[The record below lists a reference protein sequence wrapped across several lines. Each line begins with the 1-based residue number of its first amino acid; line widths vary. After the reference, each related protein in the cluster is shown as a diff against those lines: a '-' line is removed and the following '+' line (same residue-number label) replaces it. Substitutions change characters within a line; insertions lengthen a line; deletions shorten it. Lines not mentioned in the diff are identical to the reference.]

1 MVTLPIYLDNHAT
14 TRTDPRV
21 LAAML
26 PYFTEKYGNPSS
38 TNHVFGQQ
46 ASDAVKQAREQ
57 VAALIG
63 APPTSI
69 IFTSGATES
78 NNLALKGVLAASP
91 PDRRHLITVATEH
104 KAVLDPCARLQRD
117 GCDVTILPVDTSG
130 LVDPAAVAA
139 AIRPETVLVSVMLAN
154 NEIGTI
160 QPLRE
165 IAAVCHERG
174 VIVHTDAAQAVGKIP
189 VDVEDL
195 DVDLLSLSAHKIYG
209 PKGVG
214 ALFVRK
220 RTPRIRLL
228 PLLEGGG
235 QENRLRS
242 GTLPTPLI
250 VGLGAACALAQAELP
265 TEAERTAALRD
276 RLEVGL
282 RERIPALLVNGHPTR
297 RLPGNLNV
305 SIPFVQGEALLL
317 ALKDVAVSS
326 GSACT
331 TPTAEPSHV
340 LRAIGRDEDLAFA
353 SLRFG
358 IGRFNTEEEIDWVID
373 KVATETARLR
383 RMSAAWPSSPAAVQV
398 Q

>member
-1 MVTLPIYLDNHAT
+1 
-14 TRTDPRV
+14 
-21 LAAML
+21 ML

-46 ASDAVKQAREQ
+46 ASEAIRQAREQ
-57 VAALIG
+57 VATLIG

-91 PDRRHLITVATEH
+91 PSRRHLITAATEH
-104 KAVLDPCARLQRD
+104 KAVLDPCFRLQRD
-117 GCDVTILPVDTSG
+117 GCDVTVLPVDGSG
-130 LVDPAAVAA
+130 RVDPAAVAA
-139 AIRPETVLVSVMLAN
+139 AIKPETVLVSVMLAN

-174 VIVHTDAAQAVGKIP
+174 VLVHTDAAQAVGKIP
-189 VDVEDL
+189 VNVDDL

-250 VGLGAACALAQAELP
+250 VGLGAACALAQAEMP
-265 TEAERTAALRD
+265 TEAARTAELRD
-276 RLEVGL
+276 RLEAGL
-282 RERIPALLVNGHPTR
+282 RERVPALLVNGHPTQ

-331 TPTAEPSHV
+331 TQSAEPSHV
-340 LRAIGRDEDLAFA
+340 LRAIGRDEELAYA

-358 IGRFNTEEEIDWVID
+358 IGRFNTQEEIDWVID

-383 RMSAAWPSSPAAVQV
+383 RMSAAWTCSPAALQV

>member
-1 MVTLPIYLDNHAT
+1 
-14 TRTDPRV
+14 
-21 LAAML
+21 ML

-46 ASDAVKQAREQ
+46 ASEAVKLAREQ

-63 APPTSI
+63 AAPTSI

-91 PDRRHLITVATEH
+91 ASRRHLITVATEH

-117 GCDVTILPVDTSG
+117 GCEVTILPVDAFG
-130 LVDPAAVAA
+130 RVDPAAVAA
-139 AIRPETVLVSVMLAN
+139 AIRPETILVSVMLAN

-165 IAAVCHERG
+165 IAAICHERG
-174 VIVHTDAAQAVGKIP
+174 VLVHSDAAQAVGKIP

-220 RTPRIRLL
+220 RTPRIKLL

-235 QENRLRS
+235 QENRLRA

-265 TEAERTAALRD
+265 TEAPRTAALRD
-276 RLEVGL
+276 RLEAGL
-282 RERIPALLVNGHPTR
+282 RERVPGLLVNGHPTQ

-331 TPTAEPSHV
+331 TQTAEPSHV
-340 LRAIGRDEDLAFA
+340 LRAIGRDEELAFA

-358 IGRFNTEEEIDWVID
+358 IGRFNNEEEIDWVID

-383 RMSAAWPSSPAAVQV
+383 QMSAAWTCNPATLQV